1 VLIRGKQT
9 DGSDYCLIVDPTI
22 RHSAEEYYFD
32 LNRRTG
38 LRPEAITHCFV
49 THHHFDHWNGLKYFP
64 NAQWLTG
71 IGNAALI
78 AQAVKEALHR
88 DPGDGLS
95 PHIPADRIQEVAGEF
110 LPGVYALSL
119 PGHTAALH
127 GVAFIAEGKRILV
140 AADAVM
146 TRYHFTDRVTEFQ
159 PDAILQKTA
168 AETIDHIAES
178 FDIVIPG
185 HDTLILV

>member
-1 VLIRGKQT
+1 LIRGKEDNGQ
-9 DGSDYCLIVDPTI
+9 DYCLVVDPTT

-38 LRPEAITHCFV
+38 LSPGAVTHCFT

-64 NAQWLTG
+64 RAQWLTG
-71 IGNAALI
+71 AGNASLI
-78 AQAVKEALHR
+78 AGAVKEAAGR

-95 PHIPADRIQEVAGEF
+95 PLIPAERIREVSGEF
-110 LPGVYALSL
+110 LPGVYALPL

-127 GVAFIAEGKRILV
+127 GVAFMSGGRRILA

-146 TRYHFTDRVTEFQ
+146 TKYHFADRVTEFQ
-159 PDAILQKTA
+159 PDAEMRLKA
-168 AETIDHIAES
+168 AETITNIAES
-178 FDIVIPG
+178 FHIIIPG
-185 HDTLILV
+185 HDTMIVL